1 MSDRRLPD
9 ATISTRILTRILVFL
24 VAVWS
29 FLAGIVLV
37 AFHGASAGAL
47 GAGVTDDAGQRL
59 VGAHLL
65 VLVPAY
71 LVIAW
76 RPERHQS
83 LLWLPFAGQLALALT
98 VGYSILAGETR
109 FGDGILAFAVGAIFV
124 VLLGFVW
131 MSEQRAVARAKFEA
145 RQATEGQSGAAGHEA
160 AAREQG

>member
-37 AFHGASAGAL
+37 AFHGASSGAL

-145 RQATEGQSGAAGHEA
+145 RQATEGQSGVAGRDA